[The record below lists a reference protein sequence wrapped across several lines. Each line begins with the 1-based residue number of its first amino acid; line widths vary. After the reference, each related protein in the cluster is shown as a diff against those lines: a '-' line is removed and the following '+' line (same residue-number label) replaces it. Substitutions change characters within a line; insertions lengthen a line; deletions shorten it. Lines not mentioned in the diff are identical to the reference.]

1 MDTGTVATCG
11 KAPMSRW
18 FPKRKQTVQCR
29 PPLGYASGADHSAK
43 PLPVNG
49 LGALTGKSGKCGLRA
64 ERRSGRDVATSS
76 DLEGQLRNNFE
87 RLARLGYA
95 ARGVVY
101 AILGSIALLGA
112 GAEATPEGAF
122 STLLAQPLGRVLLGA
137 VALGLVG
144 HVLWRLAQA
153 FLDADHHG
161 SDAKAIAIR
170 AGNFGSALANGALA
184 LGALAMAVSSAG
196 SNAGSDGQQGAVA
209 TVMGLPFGNVL
220 LGLGGLAL
228 VVAGVIQVWRGLSGS
243 YRKRVRL
250 PQSQEALL
258 RPVCGAGLAAR
269 GLLLAVTGGFI
280 IYAAIVVSPEQAGGT
295 AQALD
300 WLRSLP
306 FGTVLYA
313 AAAIGLVAFGLYSF
327 IEARYRHVDAPGA
340 KDIRDGAAKVS
351 GVKG

>member
-1 MDTGTVATCG
+1 M
-11 KAPMSRW
+11 
-18 FPKRKQTVQCR
+18 
-29 PPLGYASGADHSAK
+29 
-43 PLPVNG
+43 
-49 LGALTGKSGKCGLRA
+49 
-64 ERRSGRDVATSS
+64 
-76 DLEGQLRNNFE
+76 RNNFE

-95 ARGVVY
+95 ARGAVY
-101 AILGSIALLGA
+101 AILGGIALLGA

-153 FLDADHHG
+153 FLNADHHG
-161 SDAKAIAIR
+161 KDVKGIAIR
-170 AGNFGSALANGALA
+170 VGNFGSALANGALA
-184 LGALAMAVSSAG
+184 FGAVAMAVSGAGASAG
-196 SNAGSDGQQGAVA
+196 SGGQQGIVA
-209 TVMGLPFGNVL
+209 TVLGLPLGNVL

-228 VVAGVIQVWRGLSGS
+228 IVAGVLQVWRGLSGS

-250 PQSQEALL
+250 PQNHEALL
-258 RPVCGAGLAAR
+258 KPVCGAGLAAR

-280 IYAAIVVSPEQAGGT
+280 IYAAITVSPEQAGGT

-306 FGTVLYA
+306 FGPVLYA
-313 AAAIGLVAFGLYSF
+313 AAAVGLVAFGLYSF
-327 IEARYRHVDAPGA
+327 IEARYRHVDAPDA
-340 KDIRDGAAKVS
+340 RDIRDGAAKIP